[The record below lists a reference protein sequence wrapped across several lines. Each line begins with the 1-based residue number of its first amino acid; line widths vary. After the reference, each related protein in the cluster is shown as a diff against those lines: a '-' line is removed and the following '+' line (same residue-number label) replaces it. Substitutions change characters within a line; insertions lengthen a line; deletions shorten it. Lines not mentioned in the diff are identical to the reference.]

1 MNSKLYDVVVIGAG
15 PAGNQVAYR
24 LAGMGYSVLVLEQKE
39 HLGEP
44 VCCTG
49 IVSRQCVEDF
59 AIDEAVILRRVNG
72 AEVFSPSGRL
82 LSLWRAETQA
92 CILDRPALNVALAKR
107 AQTRGAW
114 YLLDSRVS
122 TIEVGIDGVTVDVDG
137 YEGVNR
143 FESRVAV
150 IATGFSSRLSEEL
163 GLGRVGD
170 FVLGVQATVPT
181 AQVSEV
187 EVYFGREIAPAFFAW
202 LVPVSSGVALAGLL
216 SRRNP
221 GLYLRRFLDFLAANG
236 KVTSADVELRYGG
249 IRLRPLA
256 KTYGDRVVV
265 VGTAAGQVKPTT
277 GGGVYYGLL
286 CADIAA
292 DNLHTA
298 LRSGDLS
305 ARSLASYERSW
316 KRTLGRELRVGYWAR
331 KLFEHLQ
338 DSQVDQLFD
347 IIRSNGIME
356 TLLKADDLTFD
367 SHGLAVLR
375 MVGHTALSGAIKTM
389 KIPASL
395 LKKLKIRNND

>member
-1 MNSKLYDVVVIGAG
+1 
-15 PAGNQVAYR
+15 
-24 LAGMGYSVLVLEQKE
+24 
-39 HLGEP
+39 
-44 VCCTG
+44 
-49 IVSRQCVEDF
+49 
-59 AIDEAVILRRVNG
+59 
-72 AEVFSPSGRL
+72 
-82 LSLWRAETQA
+82 
-92 CILDRPALNVALAKR
+92 
-107 AQTRGAW
+107 
-114 YLLDSRVS
+114 VS

-316 KRTLGRELRVGYWAR
+316 KRTLGWELRVGYWAR